1 MISIN
6 RLIFI
11 ANIRLPTEKAHGI
24 QIMKTCEA
32 LAKTGVHVEL
42 IVPKRRNKIKEA
54 PFDFYG
60 VEKKFEIKKL
70 WSLDLIWLPIFK
82 RWTFWKQSATF
93 ALSAL
98 WHVRRNNPLA
108 ASPAGGQPPPTRG
121 RTWVL
126 YTRDLLLALIL
137 PKGKL
142 FYEVHWLPETLR
154 WYHRRAY
161 ERVKGLVVISEGI
174 KNDLLIL
181 GIPEEKITVVP
192 DAVDMEQFDIPDSL
206 IEYRERLH
214 FPLEKKMVM
223 YTGHLYEWK
232 GAGTLLDAAQKMPEH
247 LFVFVGGTEDDVQAF
262 RQKAL
267 EKKIDNVLI
276 LGHRPHGD
284 IPLYL
289 KAADVLVLPNSGEKR
304 ISERYTSPVKLFEYM
319 VARRPIV
326 ASDLPSIREILT
338 DDMATFFISDDVDSL
353 VGAIQY
359 ILSKPDKAESKA
371 RSAHLGAQ
379 VYTWDKRAKKIFTF
393 MIHNS

>member
-1 MISIN
+1 MG
-6 RLIFI
+6 LLYI

-32 LAKTGVHVEL
+32 LAKADAHVEL
-42 IVPKRRNKIKEA
+42 VVPKRRNKIKED

-93 ALSAL
+93 ALMAL
-98 WHVRRNNPLA
+98 LHVRKIQNI
-108 ASPAGGQPPPTRG
+108 T
-121 RTWVL
+121 L
-126 YTRDLLLALIL
+126 YTRDLLLALVL
-137 PKGKL
+137 PKENL
-142 FYEVHWLPETLR
+142 FYEVHWLPETLH

-174 KNDLLIL
+174 KNDLLQL

-214 FPLEKKMVM
+214 FPLEKKIVM

-232 GAGTLLDAAQKMPEH
+232 GVGTLLDAAQKMPEH
-247 LFVFVGGTEDDVQAF
+247 LFVFVGGTEEDVRKF

-267 EKKIDNVLI
+267 DKHADNVLI
-276 LGHRPHGD
+276 LGHRSHGD

-319 VARRPIV
+319 ASRRPIV
-326 ASDLPSIREILT
+326 ASDLPSIHEVLT
-338 DDMATFFISDDVDSL
+338 DDVATFFTPDDVDSL
-353 VGAIQY
+353 VDAIQH
-359 ILSKPDKAESKA
+359 IFSKPDEAESKA
-371 RSAHLGAQ
+371 QNAYQ
-379 VYTWDKRAKKIFTF
+379 KVQEYTWNKRASSVLHFISDLGFR
-393 MIHNS
+393 I